1 MKTSTR
7 ENKEA
12 LAAYNTFKQYTDI
25 RKERLMLLYKLAI
38 MTYGEYT
45 PELLEEVRGEEDEE
59 EN

>member
-45 PELLEEVRGEEDEE
+45 P
-59 EN
+59 